1 LKNLEIKN
9 PKITMTNFIEN
20 QKWRYATKKFDAAK
34 KISAADLETLKD
46 AIQLSSS
53 SYGLQLYKVFII
65 ENPEVRAQLQPASW
79 GQSQIVEAS
88 HLLVFANIV
97 DVQDQHIDDYV
108 QNIANTRGLTVE
120 DLKGYSDFM
129 KSKIVPLPVEQK
141 AVWTSKQTYL
151 ALGNLL
157 NAAAELK
164 IDVTPM
170 EGFEPEKYN
179 EILGLKALGLNA
191 SLVAAVGYRHEEDA
205 TQHYVK
211 VRKPKQELFITI

>member
-1 LKNLEIKN
+1 MN
-9 PKITMTNFIEN
+9 NFIEN
-20 QKWRYATKKFDAAK
+20 QNWRYATKKFDATK
-34 KISAADLETLKD
+34 KVSTEDLETLKK
-46 AIQLSSS
+46 AIQLSTS

-65 ENPEVRAQLQPASW
+65 ENPEVRAQLQPVSW
-79 GQSQIVEAS
+79 GQSQIVDAS

-97 DVQDQHIDDYV
+97 NVQESHIDAYV
-108 QNIANTRGLTVE
+108 QNIADTRGLSVE

-179 EILGLKALGLNA
+179 EILGLDKLGLNA
-191 SLVAAVGYRHEEDA
+191 SLVAAIGYRHEEDA
-205 TQHYVK
+205 TQHYAK
-211 VRKPKQELFITI
+211 VRKPIEELFETI

>member
-1 LKNLEIKN
+1 
-9 PKITMTNFIEN
+9 MSHFIEN

-34 KISAADLETLKD
+34 KVSAADLETLKE
-46 AIQLSSS
+46 AIQLSTS

-65 ENPEVRAQLQPASW
+65 ENPEVRAKLQPVSW
-79 GQSQIVEAS
+79 GQSQIIEAS
-88 HLLVFANIV
+88 HLFVFANIV
-97 DVQDQHIDDYV
+97 DVQDQHIDAYV
-108 QNIANTRGLTVE
+108 QNFANTRGLTVE

-179 EILGLKALGLNA
+179 EILGLNALGLNA
-191 SLVAAVGYRHEEDA
+191 SLVAAIGYRHEEDA